1 MLFRSK
7 EQRSQWGTDASIIKS
22 MIKGVQDG
30 YQKQLEISG
39 TGFKVAA
46 QGQTLT
52 LSIGFS
58 HPVVYELPKGIAVS
72 IEKNTI
78 TLNGID
84 KQLVGE
90 TSAQIR
96 RLRPPD
102 AYKGKGI
109 RIVGEI
115 IKLKPGKQAKA
126 TAAAA

>member
-1 MLFRSK
+1 
-7 EQRSQWGTDASIIKS
+7 

-90 TSAQIR
+90 TAAQIR